1 MSTHPER
8 LAQDRVTLP
17 ATGNGSPAGHNG
29 VPGDLDL
36 AAGVARAL
44 TEADPTAPPATV
56 HVTGVASAG
65 ATRRT
70 VFVDIVRG
78 GSTTEAV
85 AQLAPT
91 LARSLSPTAEAACV
105 RQAAAVGVPVAEPL
119 VATDDVGYL
128 GVPFLVSRRVGGRT
142 VPRQI
147 LRAVAERPGLGT
159 TLARQCG
166 ETLAALHGLDPA
178 GLPGD
183 VSRLVDP
190 TPTVA
195 YTEHLRSVAASL
207 APSPVMALG
216 QRWLARHHPEAAKP
230 CLVHGDMRNGNL
242 IVDDDGLAAVVDWE
256 LAHVGDAMEDLAW
269 LCLRCW
275 RFRADHLEVGGFASL
290 TELSDAYEKAGG
302 TWRPDAFH
310 WWKVART
317 MWWCLVLQL
326 QAEAF
331 AASISS
337 SLVLAAS
344 GRRVAELEY
353 DLLMLIRPGD

>member
-1 MSTHPER
+1 MSPHPER
-8 LAQDRVTLP
+8 LAPDAVELS
-17 ATGNGSPAGHNG
+17 AGGNGSPSGHGGPAG
-29 VPGDLDL
+29 DADL

-44 TEADPTAPPATV
+44 ADADPAAPPPTV

-70 VFVDIVRG
+70 VFVDIVRD

-85 AQLAPT
+85 AQLAPA

-105 RQAAAVGVPVAEPL
+105 RQAATAGVPVAEPL
-119 VATDDVGYL
+119 VATDDAGYV
-128 GVPFLVSRRVGGRT
+128 GVPFLVSRRVRGLT

-147 LRAVAERPGLGT
+147 LRAIADRPGFGT

-166 ETLAALHGLDPA
+166 KTLAALHGLDPA
-178 GLPGD
+178 EVPDD

-195 YTEHLRSVAASL
+195 YAEHLRLVAASL

-216 QRWLARHHPEAAKP
+216 QRWLARNHPEAAKP

-242 IVDDDGLAAVVDWE
+242 IVDDDGVAAVVDWE
-256 LAHVGDAMEDLAW
+256 LAHVGDPMEDLAW

-290 TELSDAYEKAGG
+290 TELSDAYEEAGG
-302 TWRPDAFH
+302 TWRADAFH

-331 AASISS
+331 VASMSS

-344 GRRVAELEY
+344 GRRVAEMEY
-353 DLLMLIRPGD
+353 DLLMLIRPDD